1 MKIRRF
7 FYRIKNII
15 RWIPTLWKDFD
26 WDHTYLY
33 EIMYQKIHFMRL
45 YHEKSQLFVGVEI
58 EIKWM
63 KICEKLLRDLIDSE
77 YWKDEYDNKYLN
89 TKNMKLSDYHIDHY
103 KADLKNISLITYVK
117 SELREQKAKELLFK
131 ILSWRVE
138 YWWD

>member
-1 MKIRRF
+1 MRNF
-7 FYRIKNII
+7 LFRIKNVI
-15 RWIPTLWKDFD
+15 RWIPTLWKDYDF
-26 WDHTYLY
+26 DHTYLY

-45 YHEKSQLFVGVEI
+45 HHEKAQIFVGVEI

-77 YWKDEYDNKYLN
+77 YWKDAYDNEPLN
-89 TKNMKLSDYHIDHY
+89 IKNMKLDEYYIRL
-103 KADLKNISLITYVK
+103 ADTDFGRADI
-117 SELREQKAKELLFK
+117 REQKAKELLFK

>member
-1 MKIRRF
+1 MRRF
-7 FYRIKNII
+7 FFRVKNII

-26 WDHTYLY
+26 FDHAYFY
-33 EIMYQKIHFMRL
+33 EIIYQKIHFMRL
-45 YHEKSQLFVGVEI
+45 HHEKAKHFVGVEI

-77 YWKDEYDNKYLN
+77 YWKDEYDDKPLN
-89 TKNMKLSDYHIDHY
+89 IKKMNLSEDYKNLC
-103 KADLKNISLITYVK
+103 KANFGRADI
-117 SELREQKAKELLFK
+117 REEKAKRLLFK